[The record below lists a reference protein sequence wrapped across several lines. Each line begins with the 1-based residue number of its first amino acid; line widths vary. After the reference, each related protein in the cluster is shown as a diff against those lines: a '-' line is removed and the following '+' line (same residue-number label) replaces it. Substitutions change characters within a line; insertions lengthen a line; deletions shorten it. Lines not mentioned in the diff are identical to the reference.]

1 MRLDMYLRKVF
12 LILALLIPNLS
23 QAKNIILYDDSNS
36 VISQGYKSINELGQ
50 SVKIDK
56 DYEILTKEN
65 SFNSD
70 DKDTHSYSILLKQRN
85 NLYTLDKNK
94 ISGLNRYIL
103 SPYFSDN
110 NFIGFVQYTENVL
123 RSDFY
128 IIKKFYIFNK
138 KTKEIAVVKLN
149 NTSVSCNKDGQYDYR
164 FLDQNY
170 IKKISV
176 DNSLNIYTVNSIYEQ
191 NNPAVWG
198 VLSKE
203 FKSGLKINN
212 GFKFKLTKDNKIKC
226 EDLKGSI
233 QECNEGFMQIHQV
246 K

>member
-149 NTSVSCNKDGQYDYR
+149 NTSVSYNKDGQYDYR

-176 DNSLNIYTVNSIYEQ
+176 DNSLNIYTVNSTYEQ

>member
-138 KTKEIAVVKLN
+138 KTKEVAVVKLN
-149 NTSVSCNKDGQYDYR
+149 NTSVSYNKDGQYDYR

-198 VLSKE
+198 VLSKK

>member
-1 MRLDMYLRKVF
+1 MYLRKVF

-149 NTSVSCNKDGQYDYR
+149 NTSVSYNKDGQYDYR

-176 DNSLNIYTVNSIYEQ
+176 DNSLNIYTVNSTYEQ

>member
-1 MRLDMYLRKVF
+1 MSRSKLF
-12 LILALLIPNLS
+12 LILALLIPDLS

-36 VISQGYKSINELGQ
+36 FISQGYKSINEIGQ
-50 SVKIDK
+50 SVKIDE

-65 SFNSD
+65 SFNSSD
-70 DKDTHSYSILLKQRN
+70 ENTHSYSILLRKGN
-85 NLYTLDKNK
+85 NIYTLDNNK
-94 ISGLNRYIL
+94 IYGLNRYII

-110 NFIGFVQYTENVL
+110 NFIGFSQYTENVL
-123 RSDFY
+123 RGDFY

-138 KTKEIAVVKLN
+138 KTKEIAIVRLN
-149 NTSVSCNKDGQYDYR
+149 NTSVSNNKDGKYDYN

-170 IKKISV
+170 IKKITM
-176 DNSLNIYTVNSIYEQ
+176 DDCLNMYTINSIYEQ

-203 FKSGLKINN
+203 FKPGYKINN
-212 GFKFKLTKDNKIKC
+212 GFKFKLTKDNKIEC
-226 EDLKGSI
+226 EDLKGSTL
-233 QECNEGFMQIHQV
+233 ECSDGFMQIHEI

>member
-1 MRLDMYLRKVF
+1 MYLRKVF

-149 NTSVSCNKDGQYDYR
+149 NTSVSYNKDGQYDYK

-203 FKSGLKINN
+203 FKSGFKINN

>member
-1 MRLDMYLRKVF
+1 MYLRKIF
-12 LILALLIPNLS
+12 LILALLIPGLL

-36 VISQGYKSINELGQ
+36 GISQGYKSINELGQ

-56 DYEILTKEN
+56 DYEIITKEN
-65 SFNSD
+65 SLNSGD
-70 DKDTHSYSILLKQRN
+70 NNSANSYSILLKKGDV
-85 NLYTLDKNK
+85 LYTLDKNK
-94 ISGLNRYIL
+94 IYGLNRYII

-110 NFIGFVQYTENVL
+110 NFIGFVQYTENIL
-123 RSDFY
+123 RGDFY
-128 IIKKFYIFNK
+128 VIKKFYIFNK
-138 KTKEIAVVKLN
+138 KAKEVAVVKVN
-149 NTSVSCNKDGQYDYR
+149 NTSVSRNKNGQYDYN

-176 DNSLNIYTVNSIYEQ
+176 DDSLNTYSVDSVYEQ
-191 NNPAVWG
+191 NNPAIWA

-203 FKSGLKINN
+203 FKPGHKINN
-212 GFKFKLTKDNKIKC
+212 GFKFKLMKNNKIKC

-233 QECNEGFMQIHQV
+233 LECNEGFMQIQQI

>member
-1 MRLDMYLRKVF
+1 MYLRKVF

-85 NLYTLDKNK
+85 NLYTLDKNR

-149 NTSVSCNKDGQYDYR
+149 NTSVSYNKDGQYDYR

>member
-1 MRLDMYLRKVF
+1 M
-12 LILALLIPNLS
+12 PNFS

-36 VISQGYKSINELGQ
+36 FISQGYKSINELGQ
-50 SVKIDK
+50 SVKIDE
-56 DYEILTKEN
+56 DYEIITKEN

-110 NFIGFVQYTENVL
+110 NFIGFVQYTENLL

-149 NTSVSCNKDGQYDYR
+149 NTSVSYNKDGQYDYR

-176 DNSLNIYTVNSIYEQ
+176 DNSLNIYTVNSIYE
-191 NNPAVWG
+191 
-198 VLSKE
+198 
-203 FKSGLKINN
+203 
-212 GFKFKLTKDNKIKC
+212 
-226 EDLKGSI
+226 
-233 QECNEGFMQIHQV
+233 
-246 K
+246 